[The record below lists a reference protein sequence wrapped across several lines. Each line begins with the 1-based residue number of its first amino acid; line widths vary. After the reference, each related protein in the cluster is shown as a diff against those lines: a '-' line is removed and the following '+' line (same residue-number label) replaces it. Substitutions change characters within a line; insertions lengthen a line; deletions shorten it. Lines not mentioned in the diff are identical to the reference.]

1 VSKRIAAFSLIL
13 SSIGFITAVPAFS
26 EDLAARSGRAAGT
39 MLIDGLAD
47 DWSED
52 PMTAHE
58 KTKVEFAFRNDADN
72 LFLILVFK
80 DPLFQST
87 LEKSG
92 VTVYF
97 NSRGENKKERGIKF
111 TKLMLTA
118 DQLIARRRSQG
129 REPTEQQIAEIRTK
143 PFHPLFLYD
152 IVNKKDRERMA
163 AAKPPLYPDFNA
175 AVDGNV
181 WIFEFKIPLVKN
193 ENQPFG
199 IGAEPGRDVKIGI
212 EWGGRTE
219 PPSQQEATFMRDLS
233 ERDAPG
239 MDSRIR
245 TGTPKYIFWVAVG
258 LAPTS

>member
-1 VSKRIAAFSLIL
+1 MSKRIAAFSLIL

-26 EDLAARSGRAAGT
+26 EDLGARSVWTAKA
-39 MLIDGLAD
+39 MPIDGLAD
-47 DWSED
+47 DWDDD
-52 PMTAHE
+52 PMTVHG
-58 KTKVEFAFRNDADN
+58 KTKVEFAFRNDTDN
-72 LFLILVFK
+72 LYFLLAFK

-97 NSRGENKKERGIKF
+97 DTRGENKKERGIKF

-129 REPTEQQIAEIRTK
+129 RTLTDQQIAEIMAE

-152 IVNKKDRERMA
+152 IVNKKDREQMA

-175 AVDGNV
+175 TVDGNV
-181 WIFEFKIPLVKN
+181 WIFEFKIPLVKD

-199 IGAEPGRDVKIGI
+199 IGVEPGRDVKIGI
-212 EWGGRTE
+212 EWGGRIE
-219 PPSQQEATFMRDLS
+219 PPSQQEANFMRDLS

-258 LAPTS
+258 LAPKS